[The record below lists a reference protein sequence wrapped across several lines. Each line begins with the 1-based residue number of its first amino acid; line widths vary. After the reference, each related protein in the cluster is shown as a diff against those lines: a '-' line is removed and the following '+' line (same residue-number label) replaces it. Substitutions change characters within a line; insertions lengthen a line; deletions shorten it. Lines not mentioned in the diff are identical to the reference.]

1 MLGELHSSLNTY
13 ASAINESTNSLYLN
27 REPNR
32 AEFTGKG
39 NPLMDHCVTEMNV
52 PNVTLY
58 INFFTS
64 SYTHYRYTHI
74 CHICTYINTHASNPQ
89 VQKGV
94 KHYFVQFKCCCTA
107 CKCSQVHT
115 YSTVGS
121 VTQVVAECDT
131 TQQEREVFA
140 LNFPCIGNAM

>member
-1 MLGELHSSLNTY
+1 MYTPGHIAVVNSLFYIASLIVSVLSAPAGGGYTLMLGELHSSLNTY
-13 ASAINESTNSLYLN
+13 ASTINESTNSLYLN

-64 SYTHYRYTHI
+64 SYTQAYTY
-74 CHICTYINTHASNPQ
+74 T
-89 VQKGV
+89 
-94 KHYFVQFKCCCTA
+94 
-107 CKCSQVHT
+107 
-115 YSTVGS
+115 
-121 VTQVVAECDT
+121 
-131 TQQEREVFA
+131 
-140 LNFPCIGNAM
+140 